1 MAYLLDTNIA
11 IYLREGMQDV
21 VRRVEA
27 LPRKPFL
34 SAVSRVELES
44 GVYAIAE
51 EQEERRAAVDAML
64 RLLPLLDFDFE
75 MSEVY
80 GHIVAQTGFNRRK
93 IIDRMIAATAIVG
106 NLTLITTNGNDF
118 ADIDGLKLEIW
129 EA

>member
-1 MAYLLDTNIA
+1 LAYLLDTNIT
-11 IYLREGMQDV
+11 IFLREGLPAM
-21 VRRVEA
+21 VRRVEE

-34 SAVSRVELES
+34 SAVTRVELEG
-44 GVYAIAE
+44 GVYAIAA
-51 EQEERRAAVDAML
+51 EQEERRVAVDAML

-93 IIDRMIAATAIVG
+93 IIDRMIAATAIVAD
-106 NLTLITTNGNDF
+106 LTLITINGDDF
-118 ADIDGLKLEIW
+118 ADIDGLKLEVW